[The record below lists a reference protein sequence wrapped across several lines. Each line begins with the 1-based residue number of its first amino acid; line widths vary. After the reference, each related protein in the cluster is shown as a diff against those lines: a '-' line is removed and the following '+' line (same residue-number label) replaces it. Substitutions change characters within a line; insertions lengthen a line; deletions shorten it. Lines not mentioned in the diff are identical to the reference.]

1 MSINIDEE
9 ILELLDFLN
18 VSKDKKEFLINILLI
33 EGIEAT
39 VSNEEFLASKKT
51 KKIAKIKV
59 ANLKVTID
67 ISDEDQTKFKN
78 DGSIKS

>member
-1 MSINIDEE
+1 MLINIDEE

-18 VSKDKKEFLINILLI
+18 VSKDKKELLINILLI

-51 KKIAKIKV
+51 KKIAKLKV
-59 ANLKVTID
+59 ANLKVKYILKMM
-67 ISDEDQTKFKN
+67 ED
-78 DGSIKS
+78 

>member
-1 MSINIDEE
+1 MLINIDEE

-18 VSKDKKEFLINILLI
+18 VSKDKKELLINILLI

-51 KKIAKIKV
+51 KKIA
-59 ANLKVTID
+59 NLKVKYILKMM
-67 ISDEDQTKFKN
+67 ED
-78 DGSIKS
+78 

>member
-39 VSNEEFLASKKT
+39 VLNEEFLASKKT

-59 ANLKVTID
+59 ANLKVKYILKMMEVLSRD
-67 ISDEDQTKFKN
+67 
-78 DGSIKS
+78 

>member
-1 MSINIDEE
+1 MQITIDEE

-18 VSKDKKEFLINILLI
+18 VSKDKKELLINILLI

-51 KKIAKIKV
+51 KKIAKLKV
-59 ANLKVTID
+59 ANLKVKYILKMM
-67 ISDEDQTKFKN
+67 ED
-78 DGSIKS
+78 

>member
-1 MSINIDEE
+1 MLINIDEE

-18 VSKDKKEFLINILLI
+18 VSKDKKELLINILLI

-51 KKIAKIKV
+51 KKNCK
-59 ANLKVTID
+59 T
-67 ISDEDQTKFKN
+67 
-78 DGSIKS
+78 

>member
-1 MSINIDEE
+1 MLINIDEE

-59 ANLKVTID
+59 ANLKVKYILKMMEVLSRD
-67 ISDEDQTKFKN
+67 
-78 DGSIKS
+78 

>member
-59 ANLKVTID
+59 ANLKVKYILKMMEVLSRD
-67 ISDEDQTKFKN
+67 
-78 DGSIKS
+78 